1 MKLLL
6 FSLLTFPVAFI
17 AQKKDRPRI
26 FPKVDTTKI
35 QNKDLFKNWGTN
47 SVHQQKDLYK
57 LMNIVP
63 KDTTIYVALKESHK
77 DYSKYKIL
85 NSITPEKLNI
95 ETKKAVPSK

>member
-17 AQKKDRPRI
+17 AQKKDRPKI

-35 QNKDLFKNWGTN
+35 QNKDLFKNLETN
-47 SVHQQKDLYK
+47 SAHQQKELYK
-57 LMNIVP
+57 MMSILP
-63 KDTTIYVALKESHK
+63 KDTTIYMALKESHK

-85 NSITPEKLNI
+85 NSIPPEKHST